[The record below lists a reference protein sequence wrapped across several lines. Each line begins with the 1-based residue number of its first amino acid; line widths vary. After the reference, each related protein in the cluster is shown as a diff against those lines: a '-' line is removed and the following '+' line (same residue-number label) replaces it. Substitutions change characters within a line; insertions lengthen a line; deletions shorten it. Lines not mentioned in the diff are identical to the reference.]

1 MADLEKTTSVKATSV
16 PTSSVD
22 RGVGNVGPV
31 QEYVNESA
39 APTNSGQ
46 LHRKFKARHVQMI
59 ALAGN
64 IGSGVFISIGAVS
77 SFSCGC
83 LGLGTDWLW

>member
-1 MADLEKTTSVKATSV
+1 MEKTTSAKATSV
-16 PTSSVD
+16 PTSSVEH
-22 RGVGNVGPV
+22 GVGIVGPAR
-31 QEYVNESA
+31 EYVNESA
-39 APTNSGQ
+39 AAVNSGQ

-77 SFSCGC
+77 
-83 LGLGTDWLW
+83 LK